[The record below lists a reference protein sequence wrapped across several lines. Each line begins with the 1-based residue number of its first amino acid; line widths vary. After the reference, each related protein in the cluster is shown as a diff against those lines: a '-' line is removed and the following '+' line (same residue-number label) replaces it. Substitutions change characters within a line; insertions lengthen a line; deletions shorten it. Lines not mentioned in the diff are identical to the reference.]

1 MAAFDGIFVE
11 KLTCFQTSS
20 RLAALVHHAIE
31 MVTGLSSPEAG
42 VPAASPYSVDP
53 GATSPP
59 STGQLNDE
67 YYRPGDEGT
76 ESLSFK
82 FQSDT
87 G

>member
-1 MAAFDGIFVE
+1 MFPDFQPAGRARASRYRDGNRAVV
-11 KLTCFQTSS
+11 SGS
-20 RLAALVHHAIE
+20 RCACRFTL
-31 MVTGLSSPEAG
+31 LSGSRG
-42 VPAASPYSVDP
+42 DK
-53 GATSPP
+53 PP

-67 YYRPGDEGT
+67 YYRAGDEGT